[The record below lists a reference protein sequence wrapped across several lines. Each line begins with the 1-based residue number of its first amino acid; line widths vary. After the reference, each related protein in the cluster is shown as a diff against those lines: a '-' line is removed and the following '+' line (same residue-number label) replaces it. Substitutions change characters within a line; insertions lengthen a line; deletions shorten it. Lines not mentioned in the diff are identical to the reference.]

1 MTTALSLIT
10 SALREGNLIPVGTV
24 PTSAEQTE
32 GLERLNRLILGTFG
46 TMMGE
51 NLEDW
56 MVPQPQRTAPVAA
69 NYPQLPLAQNAP
81 TSVTRYPPNNS
92 RLIWGGVTTTVYFPE
107 APNDGSRMALV
118 QGSGL
123 GSGGASDAILTLNGN
138 GRLIAGAGTAT
149 VLNPAPVTQ
158 WFYRADTGNWVV
170 VADMALTSEC
180 PFPPELDDLWICRLA
195 MRLAPRYGKTTAPE
209 TERVDKAMSRVFRAR
224 YQQHQVSTFKG
235 EEVTPSMQGFGS
247 PNWWTA

>member
-10 SALREGNLIPVGTV
+10 SALREGNLIPVGTT

-32 GLERLNRLILGTFG
+32 GLERLNSLITSTFG
-46 TMMGE
+46 TLMGE
-51 NLEDW
+51 GLSDW
-56 MVPQPQRTAPVAA
+56 VVPQPQRTASVAA

-81 TSVTRYPPNNS
+81 ASITRYPPNNS
-92 RLIWGGVTTTVYFPE
+92 RLIWGGVTGTIYFPE

-138 GRLIAGAGTAT
+138 GRLIGGAGTAT
-149 VLNPAPVTQ
+149 VLNPAPATQ
-158 WFYRADTGNWVV
+158 WFYRADTGNWLV
-170 VADMALTSEC
+170 VADMALTSSC
-180 PFPPELDDLWICRLA
+180 PFPPELDDLWICLLA

-209 TERVDKAMSRVFRAR
+209 TVNTMKDMKRVFRTR
-224 YQQHQVSTFKG
+224 YQQHQVSTYKG
-235 EEVTPSMQGFGS
+235 EEIPQSMQGFGS
-247 PNWWTA
+247 AYGWFA

>member
-1 MTTALSLIT
+1 MTTATSLIT
-10 SALREGNLIPVGTV
+10 SALREGNLIPVGAV

-32 GLERLNRLILGTFG
+32 GLERLNRLITSTFG
-46 TMMGE
+46 TLMGE

-56 MVPQPQRTAPVAA
+56 VVPQPQRTATVAA

-81 TSVTRYPPNNS
+81 TSITRYPPNNS
-92 RLIWGGVTTTVYFPE
+92 RLIWGAVTGTIYFPE

-138 GRLIAGAGTAT
+138 GRLIGGTGTAT
-149 VLNPAPVTQ
+149 VLNPAPATQ

-180 PFPPELDDLWICRLA
+180 PFPPELDDLWICLLA

-209 TERVDKAMSRVFRAR
+209 TVNTMKDMKRVFRTR
-224 YQQHQVSTFKG
+224 YQQHQVSIYKG
-235 EEVTPSMQGFGS
+235 EEIPQTAQGFDS
-247 PNWWTA
+247 PYGWFA